1 METRRTRRI
10 HHRNMRH
17 IALFALSIGIVG
29 LAVGLSLPHNA
40 TASLLLLVVATVIL
54 ATTGLRVAAP
64 TTGPAFERWRDRARV
79 SRRSTFERWR
89 AKLAPLGEVLFPTAP
104 AAPSAPD
111 PADFWSRHA
120 PDDG

>member
-10 HHRNMRH
+10 HQRNMRR
-17 IALFALSIGIVG
+17 IALVALSVGIVG
-29 LAVGLSLPHNA
+29 LAVGLSLPRSA
-40 TASLLLLVVATVIL
+40 TASLLLLVVAAAIL
-54 ATTGLRVAAP
+54 AITGLRVAAP
-64 TTGPAFERWRDRARV
+64 TTGPAFERWRDRARA
-79 SRRSTFERWR
+79 SRRSTFARWR
-89 AKLAPLGEVLFPTAP
+89 MRLTPIGETLFPTAP